1 MKNGLGKETQKN
13 GTIYEGKYLNNQRM
27 GQGKQTNANGT
38 IYEGA
43 FVNGK
48 LHGKG
53 KIITDTY
60 SYEGMVQNNFA
71 QG

>member
-1 MKNGLGKETQKN
+1 
-13 GTIYEGKYLNNQRM
+13 M

-60 SYEGMVQNNFA
+60 SYEGMVQNNLA
-71 QG
+71 